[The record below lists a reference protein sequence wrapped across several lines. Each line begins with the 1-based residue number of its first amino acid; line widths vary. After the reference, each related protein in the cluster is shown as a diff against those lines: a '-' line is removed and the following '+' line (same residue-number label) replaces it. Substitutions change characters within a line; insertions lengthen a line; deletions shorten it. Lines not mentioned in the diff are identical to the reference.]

1 MSVRSEII
9 RVLNEVLGNSKKI
22 SELDAATTP
31 LSGTELIEIVQ
42 SGENKQ
48 VAVSDVG
55 GGSGTVTSVSVVTA
69 NGVSGSVA
77 TATTTPAIT
86 LTVQASSETQSGII
100 EIATQAEVTTGTD
113 DLRSVTPLKLAVA
126 TRGVQDLFLSAAA
139 NWPRTTGGCGDLTKY
154 EMATSLVNIQG
165 LPFDAITQEFAQI
178 QIVLP
183 RKYNLGTITA
193 VPYWMATSGS
203 GSVQWGVSGG
213 AYSHDDA
220 LTVALGTAQTSD
232 LTMTAAND
240 LQISPATSAITL
252 AGTPAAADLIVLQ
265 ISRNPASDTLAVD
278 AILIGVS
285 VRVTVNA
292 VIDA

>member
-1 MSVRSEII
+1 M
-9 RVLNEVLGNSKKI
+9 LNEVLGNSKKI
-22 SELDAATTP
+22 SELDAASTP
-31 LSGTELIEIVQ
+31 LAGTELVEIIQ

-48 VAVSDVG
+48 VAVSNIGAG
-55 GGSGTVTSVSVVTA
+55 GGGTVTSVSVVTA
-69 NGVSGSVA
+69 NGFSGSVA
-77 TATTTPAIT
+77 DPTTTPAIT
-86 LTVQASSETQSGII
+86 LTVQ
-100 EIATQAEVTTGTD
+100 
-113 DLRSVTPLKLAVA
+113 
-126 TRGVQDLFLSAAA
+126 GVQDLFLSAAA

-165 LPFDAITQEFAQI
+165 LPFDATTQEFAQI